1 MINRA
6 PFHSASRWSSPQFRV
21 TAGFTRRGVR
31 TRTPLSPRPGQQPST
46 RKGAFQPKVVVAAI
60 QCQRGIQES
69 GCASPNSALAQI
81 GTTAIN
87 QKRGVP
93 AEVQDCS
100 IGRAIT
106 KFLTEIRLFKARAKC
121 GKTLLFSGPGLFR
134 GTAQDSHPLFS
145 GKTLPGNK
153 LLLRILPRCNGAYSA
168 TGCDGNVARTNT
180 NHQPRTPLFPFV
192 TLGEWHP

>member
-1 MINRA
+1 M
-6 PFHSASRWSSPQFRV
+6 
-21 TAGFTRRGVR
+21 
-31 TRTPLSPRPGQQPST
+31 
-46 RKGAFQPKVVVAAI
+46 VVAPI
-60 QCQRGIQES
+60 QCHRRIHES
-69 GCASPNSALAQI
+69 GCANRNSTLAQI
-81 GTTAIN
+81 RTTAIN

-121 GKTLLFSGPGLFR
+121 GKTLLFSGPGLF
-134 GTAQDSHPLFS
+134 P

-180 NHQPRTPLFPFV
+180 NRQPRTPLFPFV